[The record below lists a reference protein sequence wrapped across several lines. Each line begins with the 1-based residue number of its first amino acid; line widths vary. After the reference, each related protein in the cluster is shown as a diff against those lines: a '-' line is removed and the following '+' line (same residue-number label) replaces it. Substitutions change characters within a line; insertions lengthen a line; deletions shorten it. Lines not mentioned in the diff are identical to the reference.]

1 MERTCRHLALI
12 HRSRGVSCLPFVD
25 DDYYHGVGGDHH
37 DQREQPGHREDEHEV
52 EELLDT
58 DVGDNLTTKDPDLV
72 ITVKV
77 SDSCTLPV
85 LGDDRMVPQSKNKTL
100 KQNH

>member
-1 MERTCRHLALI
+1 MI
-12 HRSRGVSCLPFVD
+12 HRSRGVSSLPFVD

-52 EELLDT
+52 EELLYT
-58 DVGDNLTTKDPDLV
+58 DVGDDGTNEDPNLV
-72 ITVKV
+72 ITLEV